1 MSFLTPLFLL
11 GLAGLAIPVI
21 LHLIQKERKNVVQ
34 FPSLMFLRRVPY
46 QSVRR
51 RRIRHWLLLF
61 MRLAALALI
70 VLAFA
75 RPFLRRT
82 EIAAGASGAREV
94 VILLDRSY
102 SMGYGGKWA
111 QAVAAAEN
119 AINGL
124 TAADRASVVLFSSNT
139 EVALRS
145 ASDRARLLAAVAGL
159 QPGAGATRYGPALKL
174 AGSILSESAVP
185 RREAILISD
194 FQRGGWQGSEGVRL
208 PDGAVLTPV
217 PIADSGKTNLAI
229 APVSFQRSEFQNQ
242 QRITVTTGA
251 VNHTDVAATNV
262 EISLEVGGRAIQARR
277 VNVAARG
284 SASATFD
291 PVTVADRNVR
301 AAVRLPDD
309 ALLRDNVFHFVVSPE
324 DPVDVIVGE
333 RPGSG
338 RNTSLYLTRALA
350 VSEAPHIDAKVR
362 QADSLSAE
370 DLATASVVMLNDVP
384 IAQTTAERLQAFV
397 QKGGGLFVVAGE
409 RVAWPSVADILPGAP
424 GPAVDRSRGAAAR
437 LGALEYGH
445 PLFEVFRGPR
455 TGDFASARFYG
466 YRSVTLVSGV
476 STLAR
481 FDDGQPALVERRVG
495 TGRVLLWTS
504 TLDTTWT
511 DLALKPVFVPFVH
524 RVVRYL
530 GAYREPRPWRTVG
543 DVVDPGLQAPAR
555 GSDVSRVAL
564 TPSGSRISLDGDG
577 PEVLELAEQGFYE
590 FRAQG
595 RDGDVPVVV
604 ASNVD
609 LAESDLTRLDPQEIA
624 AAALGRAGGE
634 AAGPLAPPTDDAQ
647 ESAQRVWWYLLFAG
661 LLLLGAE
668 TVVANRLTV

>member
-1 MSFLTPLFLL
+1 MSFLTPLFLV

-34 FPSLMFLRRVPY
+34 FPSLMFLRRIPY

-82 EIAAGASGAREV
+82 EISAAASGAREV

-102 SMGYGGKWA
+102 SMGYGAKWA
-111 QAVAAAEN
+111 QAVAAAERT
-119 AINGL
+119 INGL
-124 TAADRASVVLFSSNT
+124 TPADRASIVLFSSNT

-145 ASDRARLLAAVAGL
+145 AADRGRLLAAVTSVK
-159 QPGAGATRYGPALKL
+159 PGAGATRYGPALKL

-185 RREAILISD
+185 RREAVLISD
-194 FQRGGWQGSEGVRL
+194 FQRSGWQGGEGVRL

-217 PIADSGKTNLAI
+217 AITDSGKANLAI
-229 APVSFQRSEFQNQ
+229 APVSLQQSEFQNQ

-251 VNHTDVAATNV
+251 VNHTDVAVSNV
-262 EISLEVGGRAIQARR
+262 EIALEIGGRAIQSRR

-284 SASATFD
+284 SASTTFD

-301 AAVRLPDD
+301 ATVRLAND
-309 ALLRDNVFHFVVSPE
+309 ALAADNVFHFVVSPE
-324 DPVDVIVGE
+324 DPVDVVIGE
-333 RPGSG
+333 RVGSG
-338 RNTSLYLTRALA
+338 RTTSLYLTRAVA
-350 VSEAPHIDAKVR
+350 VSEAPRIETKVR
-362 QADSLSAE
+362 PADSLSNE
-370 DLATASVVMLNDVP
+370 DLAAASVVILNDAP
-384 IAQTTAERLQAFV
+384 IAQTTAERLQSFV
-397 QKGGGLFVVAGE
+397 QRGGGLFVVAGE
-409 RVAWPSVADILPGAP
+409 KATWPSVADILPGVP
-424 GPAVDRSRGAAAR
+424 GAAVDRSRGAAAR

-466 YRSVTLVSGV
+466 FRSVTPGPNST
-476 STLAR
+476 TLAR
-481 FDDGQPALVERRVG
+481 FDDGQPALLERRVG
-495 TGRVLLWTS
+495 TGRVLMWTS

-530 GAYREPRPWRTVG
+530 GAYREPKPWRTVG
-543 DVVDPGLQAPAR
+543 DVVDPGLQAPAK

-564 TPSGSRISLDGDG
+564 TPSGTRISLDGDG

-595 RDGDVPVVV
+595 REAEAPVVV

-609 LAESDLTRLDPQEIA
+609 LAESDLTSLDPQEIA
-624 AAALGRAGGE
+624 AAALGRAGGD
-634 AAGPLAPPTDDAQ
+634 AASALAPPTDDAQ

-668 TVVANRLTV
+668 TIVANRLTV

>member
-1 MSFLTPLFLL
+1 MSFLTPLFLV

-51 RRIRHWLLLF
+51 RRIRHWLLLA

-82 EIAAGASGAREV
+82 EITAGASGAREV

-111 QAVAAAEN
+111 QAVAAAERT
-119 AINGL
+119 INSL
-124 TAADRASVVLFSSNT
+124 TPADRASIVLFSSNT

-145 ASDRARLLAAVAGL
+145 ASDRGRLLAAVVSV

-185 RREAILISD
+185 RREAVLISD
-194 FQRGGWQGSEGVRL
+194 FQRGGWQGGEGVRL
-208 PDGAVLTPV
+208 PDGAMLTPV
-217 PIADSGKTNLAI
+217 PITDSGKANLAI
-229 APVSFQRSEFQNQ
+229 APVSLQQSEFQHQ

-251 VNHTDVAATNV
+251 VNHTDVAVSNV
-262 EISLEVGGRAIQARR
+262 EIALEIGGRAIQSRR

-284 SASATFD
+284 SASTTFD

-301 AAVRLPDD
+301 ATVRLASD
-309 ALLRDNVFHFVVSPE
+309 ALAADNVFHFVVSPE
-324 DPVDVIVGE
+324 NPVDVVIGE
-333 RPGSG
+333 RSGSG
-338 RNTSLYLTRALA
+338 RNTSLYLTRAVA
-350 VSEAPHIDAKVR
+350 VSEAPRIEAKVR
-362 QADSLSAE
+362 QADSLSNE
-370 DLATASVVMLNDVP
+370 DLAAASVVILNDAP
-384 IAQTTAERLQAFV
+384 IAQTTAERLQSFV
-397 QKGGGLFVVAGE
+397 QRGGGLFVVAGE
-409 RVAWPSVADILPGAP
+409 KATWPPVADILPGAL
-424 GPAVDRSRGAAAR
+424 GAAVDRSRGAAAR

-466 YRSVTLVSGV
+466 FRSVTPGPNST
-476 STLAR
+476 TLAR
-481 FDDGQPALVERRVG
+481 FDDGQPALLERRVG
-495 TGRVLLWTS
+495 TGRVLMWTS

-543 DVVDPGLQAPAR
+543 DVVDPGLQAPAK

-564 TPSGSRISLDGDG
+564 TPSGARISLDGDG
-577 PEVLELAEQGFYE
+577 PDVLELAEQGFYE

-595 RDGDVPVVV
+595 KDAEAPVVV

-609 LAESDLTRLDPQEIA
+609 LAESDLTELDPREIA
-624 AAALGRAGGE
+624 AAALGRAGGDS
-634 AAGPLAPPTDDAQ
+634 AGALAPPTDDAQ
-647 ESAQRVWWYLLFAG
+647 ESAQRVWWYLLFGG

-668 TVVANRLTV
+668 TIVANRLTV

>member
-1 MSFLTPLFLL
+1 MSFLTPLFLV

-34 FPSLMFLRRVPY
+34 FPSLMFLRRIPY

-75 RPFLRRT
+75 RPFLRNT
-82 EIAAGASGAREV
+82 EITAGASGAREV

-102 SMGYGGKWA
+102 SMGYGDKWA
-111 QAVAAAEN
+111 KAVAAAER
-119 AINGL
+119 AINTL
-124 TAADRASVVLFSSNT
+124 TPADRASIVLFSSST

-145 ASDRARLLAAVAGL
+145 AADRGRLLAAVSGL
-159 QPGAGATRYGPALKL
+159 KPGAGATRYGPALKL
-174 AGSILSESAVP
+174 AGSILSESALP

-194 FQRGGWQGSEGVRL
+194 FQRSGWQGGEGVRL
-208 PDGAVLTPV
+208 PDGAMLIPDQIT
-217 PIADSGKTNLAI
+217 DSGKANLAI
-229 APVSFQRSEFQNQ
+229 APVSLQQSEFQNQ
-242 QRITVTTGA
+242 QRIAVTTGA
-251 VNHTDVAATNV
+251 VNHTDVAVSNV
-262 EISLEVGGRAIQARR
+262 EIALEIDGRAIQSRR

-301 AAVRLPDD
+301 ATVRLADD
-309 ALLRDNVFHFVVSPE
+309 ALASDNVFNFVVSPE
-324 DPVDVIVGE
+324 NPVDVIIGE
-333 RPGSG
+333 RSGSA
-338 RNTSLYLTRALA
+338 RNTSLYLARAVA
-350 VSEAPHIDAKVR
+350 VSEAPRIEAKVR
-362 QADSLSAE
+362 QADSLSSE
-370 DLATASVVMLNDVP
+370 ELATASVVILNDAP

-397 QKGGGLFVVAGE
+397 QGGGGLFIVAGE
-409 RVAWPSVADILPGAP
+409 RATWPSVADILPGVP

-466 YRSVTLVSGV
+466 YRSVTPGPNS

-481 FDDGQPALVERRVG
+481 FDDGQAALLERRVG
-495 TGRVLLWTS
+495 TGRVLMWTS

-543 DVVDPGLQAPAR
+543 DVVDPGLQAPAK

-564 TPSGSRISLDGDG
+564 TPSGARISLDGDG

-595 RDGDVPVVV
+595 RDADTPVVV

-609 LAESDLTRLDPQEIA
+609 LAESDLTAVDPQEIT

-634 AAGPLAPPTDDAQ
+634 AAGPQAPPTDDAQ

>member
-1 MSFLTPLFLL
+1 MSFLTPLFLV

-51 RRIRHWLLLF
+51 RRIRHWMLLF

-82 EIAAGASGAREV
+82 EITAAASGAREV

-111 QAVAAAEN
+111 QAVAAAQST
-119 AINGL
+119 INGL
-124 TAADRASVVLFSSNT
+124 TTSDRASIVFFSSNT

-145 ASDRARLLAAVAGL
+145 AADRGRLLAAIGSA

-194 FQRGGWQGSEGVRL
+194 FQRSGWQGGEGVRL

-217 PIADSGKTNLAI
+217 AITDSGKANLAI
-229 APVSFQRSEFQNQ
+229 APVSLQQSEFQNQ

-251 VNHTDVAATNV
+251 VNHTDVPVSNV
-262 EISLEVGGRAIQARR
+262 EIALEIGGRAIQSRR

-301 AAVRLPDD
+301 ATVRLAND
-309 ALLRDNVFHFVVSPE
+309 ALAADNVFHFVVSPE
-324 DPVDVIVGE
+324 DPVDVVIGE
-333 RPGSG
+333 RSGSG
-338 RNTSLYLTRALA
+338 RNTSLYLTRAAA
-350 VSEAPHIDAKVR
+350 VSESPRIEAKVR
-362 QADSLSAE
+362 PADSLSNE
-370 DLATASVVMLNDVP
+370 DLAAASVVILNDAP
-384 IAQTTAERLQAFV
+384 IAQTTAERLQTFV
-397 QKGGGLFVVAGE
+397 QRGGGLFVVAGE
-409 RVAWPSVADILPGAP
+409 KATWPSVADILPGVP
-424 GPAVDRSRGAAAR
+424 GAAVDRSRGAAAR

-466 YRSVTLVSGV
+466 YRTVTPVPNST
-476 STLAR
+476 TLAR
-481 FDDGQPALVERRVG
+481 FDDGQPALLERRVG
-495 TGRVLLWTS
+495 TGRVLMWTS

-524 RVVRYL
+524 RAVRYL
-530 GAYREPRPWRTVG
+530 GAYREPKPWRTVG
-543 DVVDPGLQAPAR
+543 DVVDPGLQAPAK

-564 TPSGSRISLDGDG
+564 TPAGTRISLDGDG

-595 RDGDVPVVV
+595 RDAEAPVVV

-609 LAESDLTRLDPQEIA
+609 LSESDLTPLDPQEIA
-624 AAALGRAGGE
+624 AAALGRAGGD

-668 TVVANRLTV
+668 TIVANRLTV